1 MSEQKTVFNK
11 LWKSNNT
18 ELASQ
23 KVELA
28 LNDDIAKAY
37 KQAIDARKSAADV
50 YFNAKKVIDAAV
62 AEMKNLKAINQS
74 ALDTFG
80 KFDALVKE
88 LGIPY
93 PQEQANQKQNI
104 QDGLKGTFASY
115 TKSLESVKL

>member
-11 LWKSNNT
+11 LFKKE

-28 LNDDIAKAY
+28 LNDDVAKAY
-37 KQAIDARKSAADV
+37 KQAIAARKASNDI
-50 YFNAKKVIDAAV
+50 YFNAKKAVESAV
-62 AEMKNLKAINQS
+62 AEIKNLRAINQS

-93 PQEQANQKQNI
+93 PKEQANQKQNI

-115 TKSLESVKL
+115 VKSLESVKL

>member
-1 MSEQKTVFNK
+1 MSEQKTVFNRLFQK
-11 LWKSNNT
+11 E

-37 KQAIDARKSAADV
+37 KQAIDARKKSADV
-50 YFNAKKVIDAAV
+50 YFNAKKAIESAV
-62 AEMKNLKAINQS
+62 SEIKNLRAVNQS

-93 PQEQANQKQNI
+93 PQEQASQKQNI

-115 TKSLESVKL
+115 VKSLESIKL